1 MSTIARTTTPLVA
14 RTALLLGALAGS
26 TAMPLAGCASA
37 PRRSIDTI
45 ADDSPRV
52 LVNRD
57 RAGVAI
63 QGYDPVAYFTDARPV
78 MGSPAFTARYSGAT
92 YQFASAAHRDQFN
105 AAPEMYAP
113 AYGGYCGYA
122 ASINRLS
129 PVDPNFWQIKDG
141 RLILQH
147 NQRAYDL
154 FQQGLDQNI
163 VKADTN
169 WPDLVAR
176 NGSPVKVLV
185 YTDDAG
191 VILAGYDVTT
201 YFTQPAPAM
210 GSPEHAAMF
219 DGATYWFVSEDNRRT
234 FENDPARYAPAFG
247 AYCGYA
253 ASINKV
259 SPTNP
264 LIYQIIDNRLV
275 LQHTDEAY
283 RLFNQDAPRNLS
295 KAERNW
301 PGLINRNGH

>member
-1 MSTIARTTTPLVA
+1 MNRVGMVVSVSA
-14 RTALLLGALAGS
+14 ALGTMALAG
-26 TAMPLAGCASA
+26 LCVGGCASGSA
-37 PRRSIDTI
+37 RSVSTRVDGE
-45 ADDSPRV
+45 ARV

-57 RAGVAI
+57 RNGLAI
-63 QGYDPVAYFTDARPV
+63 QGYDPVAYFTDNAPV
-78 MGSPAFTARYSGAT
+78 RGTEQFTTRYMGAT
-92 YQFASAAHRDQFN
+92 YRFASAAHRDMFLGD
-105 AAPEMYAP
+105 PERYAP

-129 PVDPNFWQIKDG
+129 PIDPDFWQIKDG

-154 FQQGLDQNI
+154 FQQGLDGN
-163 VKADTN
+163 VAMADSN
-169 WPDLVAR
+169 WPGLVVR

-191 VILAGYDVTT
+191 VILSGYDVTT
-201 YFTQPAPAM
+201 YFTQEAPLM

-219 DGATYWFVSEDNRRT
+219 DGATYWFVSENSRRT

-253 ASINKV
+253 ASVNRV

-264 LIYQIIDNRLV
+264 LIYQIIDGRLV

-283 RLFNQDAPRNLS
+283 RLFNRDAAGNLV
-295 KAERNW
+295 KADRNW
-301 PGLINRNGH
+301 PGLTDRNGH

>member
-1 MSTIARTTTPLVA
+1 MPRSRTMLCLCLSAV
-14 RTALLLGALAGS
+14 ALAVSAASLG
-26 TAMPLAGCASA
+26 GCAGG
-37 PRRSIDTI
+37 RQSISSRVE
-45 ADDSPRV
+45 ANKV

-57 RAGVAI
+57 RNALAI
-63 QGYDPVAYFTDARPV
+63 QGYDPVAYFTDNRPV
-78 MGSPAFTARYSGAT
+78 MGSSQFTARFMGAT
-92 YQFASAAHRDQFN
+92 YQFASVQHRDMFN
-105 AAPEMYAP
+105 ADPEKYAP
-113 AYGGYCGYA
+113 QYGGYCGYA

-129 PVDPNFWQIKDG
+129 PIDPSFWQIQDG

-147 NQRAYDL
+147 NQKAFDL
-154 FQQGLDQNI
+154 FQQGLAQNI
-163 VKADTN
+163 TRADSN
-169 WPDLVAR
+169 WPGLVAR

-191 VILAGYDVTT
+191 VILSGYDATT
-201 YFTQPAPAM
+201 YFTQPAPVM
-210 GSPEHAAMF
+210 GVPEHAAVF

-234 FENDPARYAPAFG
+234 FENDPAHYAPAFG

-275 LQHTDEAY
+275 LQHTEEAY

-295 KAERNW
+295 KADRNW
-301 PGLINRNGH
+301 PGLTSRNGR